1 MVDQDKV
8 ITFLSFCII
17 TYLVDTVKQNKK
29 NIYFAKA

>member
-17 TYLVDTVKQNKK
+17 VDTVKQNKK